1 VVALDSLDW
10 SIIAGYL
17 AAMIGLGWWLS
28 TSQSTAEDYFL
39 GSRQR
44 GPWSISVSVLATQ
57 CSTNSILG
65 APAFVAFVGGGGLV
79 WLQYELAVPLAMVV
93 LMLWVFPAL
102 YRRRE
107 FSIYGLLEA
116 RFDRATRAWIS
127 GIFQIAR
134 VLAAAITIY
143 GVASIISLI
152 TGLTFLQSVLIFGL
166 VTVVYDYFGG
176 INGVIFSDVI
186 QMLVLVGVL
195 LWLFATLW
203 LGENSPIAW
212 LGVVDPDRVRIFDFS
227 GHGLGD
233 GNDFGFWPMLF
244 GGLFLYVAYYG
255 LDQSQAQRLLTAQ
268 SERSGQWALAL
279 NGFLRL
285 PLVCLYC
292 ALGVGLAMYA
302 SENPQFIDLLPQ
314 KPSGPD
320 FNMALPRYMI
330 ETLGPGWLGLAF
342 IALLAAAMSSLD
354 SVLNALSATTVSDF
368 LMPSRWG
375 HRQPKTRWIG
385 IAKAMT
391 LLWGSLAMLLAFWVD
406 DISPSILVAINKIG
420 SLFNGPILGVFA
432 LALLTR
438 RVTGRA
444 VRMGLVVGFGANLLT
459 WLLLPG
465 VSWLWWNVL
474 GALVCIATAALF
486 SLISRTSGHGSWS
499 LSDRAVRGV
508 SLLGQSRTLVMG
520 LCGYFVFMVLV
531 FSQLEPFVDW
541 VAGSKS

>member
-1 VVALDSLDW
+1 MVALDPLDW
-10 SIIAGYL
+10 LIIAGYL
-17 AAMIGLGWWLS
+17 AAMMGLGWWLS

-44 GPWSISVSVLATQ
+44 GPWSISISVLATQ

-79 WLQYELAVPLAMVV
+79 WLQYELAVPLAMAV
-93 LMLWVFPAL
+93 LVLWVFPAL
-102 YRRRE
+102 YRRGE

-134 VLAAAITIY
+134 VLAAAITVY
-143 GVASIISLI
+143 GVASLISLI
-152 TGLTFLQSVLIFGL
+152 TGLTFFQSVLIFGL
-166 VTVVYDYFGG
+166 VTVVYDYLGG

-186 QMLVLVGVL
+186 QMLVLVAVL

-203 LGENSPIAW
+203 MGEHSPIAW
-212 LGVVDPDRVRIFDFS
+212 LGAVDPNRVRIFDFA

-255 LDQSQAQRLLTAQ
+255 LDQSQAQRLLTAK
-268 SERSGQWALAL
+268 SERSGQTALAL

-292 ALGVGLAMYA
+292 AIGVGLAMYA
-302 SENPQFIDLLPQ
+302 SQNPEFINLLPQ
-314 KPSGPD
+314 KSSGPD

-330 ETLGPGWLGLAF
+330 ETLGPGWLGLAL

-375 HRQPKTRWIG
+375 QRQPDSRWIG

-391 LLWGSLAMLLAFWVD
+391 LLWGSLAMILAFWVD

-420 SLFNGPILGVFA
+420 SLFNGPILGVFV

-438 RVTGRA
+438 GVTGRA
-444 VRMGLVVGFGANLLT
+444 VRTGLVVGFGANLLA
-459 WLLLPG
+459 WLFLPG
-465 VSWLWWNVL
+465 VSWLWWNPL
-474 GALVCIATAALF
+474 GALVCIGTAGLYN
-486 SLISRTSGHGSWS
+486 LVSRASGRVRWSRSDPLAHGVPSF
-499 LSDRAVRGV
+499 
-508 SLLGQSRTLVMG
+508 GQRWELVLG

-531 FSQLEPFVDW
+531 FGQL
-541 VAGSKS
+541 